1 MKKILSLLMLCALSW
16 VAVAQT
22 TLTKP
27 QAMKA
32 LMGKEHL
39 RNTLQAKKQPAR
51 QQTQLNLTGLDTTE
65 VYFTSFYE
73 DPYFTPADTVIG
85 RNDQTVIT
93 PAEWYFVLRNER
105 YQFNFDIINN
115 AKPET
120 LAGTYTEKDLEEW
133 FSWCMFPEANGDTH
147 YYKTC
152 KLTIQEEKVSANLT
166 KYIVDA
172 VVLATCGIG
181 GPEYGYFKVHAEHK
195 VINATT

>member
-39 RNTLQAKKQPAR
+39 RNTLQAKKQPAAAKAPA
-51 QQTQLNLTGLDTTE
+51 QLADLDTTE

-73 DPYFTPADTVIG
+73 DPYFYEPS
-85 RNDQTVIT
+85 
-93 PAEWYFVLRNER
+93 EWYFTLRNER
-105 YQFNFDIINN
+105 YQFNFDIVKNTN
-115 AKPET
+115 AQSM
-120 LAGTYTEKDLEEW
+120 AGTYTEKDLEEW

-152 KLTIQEEKVSANLT
+152 TLTIKEEKESANLT

-181 GPEYGYFKVHAEHK
+181 GPEYGYFKIHAALTPYLAAK
-195 VINATT
+195 STAF